1 MVEFFLRTWVKFDL
15 NNQCEIYIKEAL
27 IFMRCQMRKL
37 NKLAVISDSTT
48 DDSNDFLMRIQ
59 IIFNM

>member
-27 IFMRCQMRKL
+27 TFMRSQMRKL
-37 NKLAVISDSTT
+37 NKLAVISDSNT
-48 DDSNDFLMRIQ
+48 DDSNYFLIRIQ
-59 IIFNM
+59 ISLNM

>member
-15 NNQCEIYIKEAL
+15 SNQCEIYIKEAL
-27 IFMRCQMRKL
+27 IFMRSQMRKL

>member
-27 IFMRCQMRKL
+27 TFMRSQMRKL
-37 NKLAVISDSTT
+37 NKLAVISDSPTN
-48 DDSNDFLMRIQ
+48 DSKGFLIRIQ
-59 IIFNM
+59 ISLNM